1 MNIKEAKIQIKNTIS
16 TYFAHDEYGSPLIE
30 KVAQRPLV
38 LMGPPGIGKT
48 AIMSQIA
55 REMNIALVAYSMTHH
70 TRQSVL
76 GLPIIVEKE
85 YGKATEYTM
94 SEIIAEVYNTIENTK
109 IDKGILFLDEIN
121 CVSETLVPTMLQF
134 LQYKTLGQ
142 HKVPDNWIIVAA
154 GNPNEYNRN
163 ARDFDVVTWDRLK
176 RIDIE
181 PSYEVWKEYALKQ
194 SVHGSITTY
203 LDIKKENFY
212 RYETSVDGAN
222 FVTARAWEDL
232 SACIIAFEKEGI
244 KVDLYL
250 INEYIQFKDIAIDFF
265 NYYELYKKYEE
276 DYQINTIID
285 GSYSKSIVKRASDSA
300 FDERYS
306 LMGLILNSLTKEI
319 KLVDDDE
326 NYLKHLLSIL
336 KEVKD
341 GASITDKLEKE
352 EAHRERERRLGIL
365 TNTKNK
371 EYERIITFLTSHFN
385 DPFNLI
391 KDEYNMTVTVNT
403 DNINSVVKKINNSIS
418 FIEEAFKEGDELT
431 IFITE
436 LTINY
441 YSAMFIARHPV
452 DKYTKYSK
460 ELSLEERK
468 LELNNEV
475 NNI

>member
-1 MNIKEAKIQIKNTIS
+1 MNIKQAKQQIKNTIK
-16 TYFAHDEYGSPLIE
+16 TYFDSDEYGSPLIPLE
-30 KVAQRPLV
+30 AQRPIV

-76 GLPIIVEKE
+76 GLPIIVDKE

-94 SEIIAEVYNTIENTK
+94 SEIIAEVYKTIKETK
-109 IDKGILFLDEIN
+109 IEKGILFLDEIN

-134 LQYKTLGQ
+134 LQYKKLGQ

-181 PSYEVWKEYALKQ
+181 PNYEVWKEYAIKRN
-194 SVHGSITTY
+194 VHGSIITY

-212 RYETSVDGAN
+212 RFETSVDGVN

-232 SACIIAFEKEGI
+232 SAAITAFEKETI
-244 KVDLYL
+244 KVDLNV
-250 INEYIQFKDIAIDFF
+250 IEEYIQFKEIAGDFF
-265 NYYELYKKYEE
+265 NYYELYRKYEE

-285 GSYSKSIVKRASDSA
+285 GTYSSSIVKRASDSS

-306 LMGLILNSLTKEI
+306 LMGLILNALTKEI

-326 NYLKHLLSIL
+326 NYLKHLMSIL
-336 KEVKD
+336 QEIKTGKSIKEKVD
-341 GASITDKLEKE
+341 KE
-352 EAHRERERRLGIL
+352 EEHRERERRLGIL
-365 TNTKNK
+365 TSTKNK
-371 EYERIITFLTSHFN
+371 EYERIVSFLTSHYN
-385 DPFNLI
+385 DPFDLI
-391 KDEYNMTVTVNT
+391 KDEYNMSVTVNS
-403 DNINSVVKKINNSIS
+403 DNINATVKKIDNSIK
-418 FIEEAFKEGDELT
+418 FIEETFEKGDELT

-452 DKYTKYSK
+452 ERYTKYSK

-468 LELNNEV
+468 LELNNEI
-475 NNI
+475 NK